1 MIAIL
6 GGVAFGVATSLA
18 IIVRCPYIAGGRLL
32 LIAANVAYAVE
43 TGTTTGGVTGY
54 IYNKLDN

>member
-18 IIVRCPYIAGGRLL
+18 ITVGGPYIAGGRLL
-32 LIAANVAYAVE
+32 LIAADVACAVA